1 MAGIFLV
8 ISNKN
13 FEGGEI
19 GTQKSLNSIL
29 RKINPFGIN
38 DVPHHKSIHDNEALL
53 IVNLDSKIKFKN
65 TSVCLGALGK
75 IDDKWTDLECVP
87 PNATFLAN
95 TNEHNCILSSNT
107 TASRSIWYYF
117 DKKQLVV
124 STSQRAIVSWLGSFE
139 ENTQAISWM
148 LATGNLGPGNSWDKR
163 IKHIEAG
170 EVIKLDRKTWM
181 LDQVIRDN
189 NFHIH
194 SDKSADYHTAHL
206 EDLLKEV
213 AANSDF
219 NTDDSVLTLSGG
231 YDSRVTLYF
240 LVNSG
245 KKINTITWGLS
256 SVINEEF
263 TDAMIASKIA
273 HRLKLENKYFETD
286 FTERSFDPLFNKFL
300 NYGEGRLDHINSFMD
315 GFKMWENLYK
325 NGVRNI
331 IRADEAFGWLPAT
344 NDADVR
350 ISLDL
355 HKMEDNS
362 NMLPLE
368 NFNIEPQKYPLYYN
382 RSSDESIPEWRD
394 RLYRQFRIPYVL
406 TALHDVINPFME
418 VFNPLLHENIVDFCK
433 RLPDSAR
440 TNKKLYAKY
449 VSSLIPDIP
458 FAKKASIP
466 EPSAILKS
474 AKIVSLLLDE
484 MSSQDTRNIL
494 NSQFIKWTQSN
505 LIVDDKR
512 INSIEDDWLLW
523 FKQQIPWRIKKLLRK
538 DFIKYSA
545 DFNQLAFRIVII
557 TRMHR
562 LLKSDAYDKVTE
574 K

>member
-1 MAGIFLV
+1 MASIFLV
-8 ISNKN
+8 ISKKN

-19 GTQKSLNSIL
+19 ETQKRFNSIL
-29 RKINPFGIN
+29 RKVSPFGIN
-38 DVPHHKSIHDNEALL
+38 EVPYHRSIDLNAALL
-53 IVNLDSKIKFKN
+53 IVNIDSKIKYKN

-75 IDDKWTDLECVP
+75 IDDNWSDLECVP
-87 PNATFLAN
+87 SNATFLAN
-95 TNEHNCILSSNT
+95 TNESTCILSSNT

-117 DKKQLVV
+117 DNEQLIV
-124 STSQRAIVSWLGSFE
+124 STSQRAIISWLGSFQE
-139 ENTQAISWM
+139 SAQAISWM

-163 IKHIEAG
+163 IKHVEAG
-170 EVIKLDRKTWM
+170 QVIKLDRKLWT
-181 LDQVIRDN
+181 LDQTIRDD
-189 NFHIH
+189 NFHVH
-194 SDKSADYHTAHL
+194 SNQSVDYYTAQL
-206 EDLLKEV
+206 EDLLKDV

-219 NTDDSVLTLSGG
+219 NFDDSVLTLSGG
-231 YDSRVTLYF
+231 YDSRVALYF

-245 KKINTITWGLS
+245 KKLNTITWGLS
-256 SVINEEF
+256 SVVNDEF

-273 HRLKLENKYFETD
+273 HRLKLENKYYVTD

-300 NYGEGRLDHINSFMD
+300 AYGEGRLDHINSFMD
-315 GFKMWENLYK
+315 GFKMWEDLYQ

-362 NMLPLE
+362 NMLPLS
-368 NFNIEPQKYPLYYN
+368 NFNIEPQLYPAYYK
-382 RSSDESIPEWRD
+382 RTPEESIPEWRD

-406 TALHDVINPFME
+406 TALHDIINPFME
-418 VFNPLLHENIVDFCK
+418 VYNPLLHENIVDFCK
-433 RLPDSAR
+433 ILPDSSR
-440 TNKKLYAKY
+440 TSKKLYAKY

-466 EPSAILKS
+466 EPAAILQS

-484 MSSQDTRNIL
+484 MASQEARNIL
-494 NSQFIKWTQSN
+494 NSQFINWTQSN

-523 FKQQIPWRIKKLLRK
+523 FKQQIPWRIKKLLRR